1 VEDNEDT
8 ELTIEKI
15 YNNDLIPLQG
25 ELLNTK
31 TTKQDYR
38 AYCHTDSKTK
48 QNLINI
54 PKLYLQSP
62 KILKQSDSLSYE
74 P

>member
-15 YNNDLIPLQG
+15 YHNDLIPLQG

-31 TTKQDYR
+31 TTKRDYQD
-38 AYCHTDSKTK
+38 YCHTDSKTK
-48 QNLINI
+48 Q
-54 PKLYLQSP
+54 KF
-62 KILKQSDSLSYE
+62 D
-74 P
+74 

>member
-1 VEDNEDT
+1 MISYAAEDNEDT
-8 ELTIEKI
+8 ELMLKKT
-15 YNNDLIPLQG
+15 YWDALIPLQG

-31 TTKQDYR
+31 IVDLPSHQFRNK
-38 AYCHTDSKTK
+38 K
-48 QNLINI
+48 LITV

-62 KILKQSDSLSYE
+62 KIRKQNDSLSYE